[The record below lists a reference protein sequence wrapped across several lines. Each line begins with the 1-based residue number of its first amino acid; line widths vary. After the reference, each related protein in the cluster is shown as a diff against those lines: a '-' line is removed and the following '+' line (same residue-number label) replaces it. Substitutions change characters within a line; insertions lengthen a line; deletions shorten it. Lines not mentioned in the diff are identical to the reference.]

1 MGLVT
6 NLELRGSKRIAHHP
20 ADQQTRGQLRGD
32 MMMRW
37 RMESEETQDVSDEYE
52 TFPVDRNTP
61 SRVKWMVGRWMEPH
75 SDWATTA
82 NRIAHYDNNF
92 LSIGVKRVTI

>member
-61 SRVKWMVGRWMEPH
+61 SRVKWMVGRWSRTQTGQPL
-75 SDWATTA
+75 
-82 NRIAHYDNNF
+82 RIG
-92 LSIGVKRVTI
+92 LRIMITISSP